1 MRPILHEDNLLVP
14 EFPSYVWKME
24 FEDDSST
31 EALYL
36 VSDNQLV
43 PDKMSSGQKLFNQ
56 QQFTSLINYI
66 SLSKDKT

>member
-1 MRPILHEDNLLVP
+1 
-14 EFPSYVWKME
+14 ME